1 MPALRNG
8 RPPYDIIWQ
17 VFADA
22 LSRRNISKQA
32 LREVAL
38 KILTYI
44 EYYEM
49 FLSSVCMAFSTF
61 IFFGSSRHLRTCS
74 RWFSAAAA
82 AVDKAAMYT
91 KIP

>member
-49 FLSSVCMAFSTF
+49 FLSFYIFYIYLLWELKAFADLF
-61 IFFGSSRHLRTCS
+61 PLIFCCCCCC
-74 RWFSAAAA
+74 
-82 AVDKAAMYT
+82 
-91 KIP
+91 

>member
-8 RPPYDIIWQ
+8 CPPYDIIWQ

-49 FLSSVCMAFSTF
+49 FLSFYIFYIYLLWELKAFADLF
-61 IFFGSSRHLRTCS
+61 PLIFCCCCCC
-74 RWFSAAAA
+74 
-82 AVDKAAMYT
+82 
-91 KIP
+91 